1 MEEIN
6 EQITEEERMAEE
18 KRMAIVAKKLC
29 KVVEFE
35 GDLKF
40 ELVTIREALETA
52 IKMLHHYGPPRP
64 KHICTPD
71 GNCDTIC
78 MNYASF
84 EMQIFDFEK
93 LLGGEQSNGQ

>member
-6 EQITEEERMAEE
+6 EQMTEEERMAI
-18 KRMAIVAKKLC
+18 MAKNLC
-29 KVVEFE
+29 EVVEFE
-35 GDLKF
+35 GKLKF

-64 KHICTPD
+64 KHICTTD

-78 MNYASF
+78 MNYANF

-93 LLGGEQSNGQ
+93 LLGGEQSNG